1 MKFVLNIN
9 RHLSEINKLCM
20 ARVEI
25 YAFSSDFKISN
36 NKKDERNKKICIKCT
51 KRRTKTTKIIE
62 YCERGEKNLLQTK
75 K

>member
-1 MKFVLNIN
+1 
-9 RHLSEINKLCM
+9 M

-36 NKKDERNKKICIKCT
+36 NKKRRKKQKICIKCT
-51 KRRTKTTKIIE
+51 KRRTRATKIIG
-62 YCERGEKNLLQTK
+62 YCDRREKYLLQTK